1 MKAHKLS
8 RREALAGAGLLLGTA
23 VIGQKSVLIA
33 QPASPTASAPI
44 SPFRYC
50 LNTATIRGHKLGIVK
65 EIEVTAQA
73 GYDAIEPWVESIG
86 EYTRNG
92 GSLPEL
98 KKRISDSGLTVE
110 GAIGFPEW
118 VVDDDTRRSKGLE
131 RAKQEMDMMA
141 QIGGKRFA
149 APPAGATGLPK
160 LELMKLA
167 ERYRALLEVGEQLGV
182 VAELEVWG
190 FSQNLGRLSE
200 CVAVAMETGHRNA
213 CVLPDVFHL
222 YKGGSDLHGIRL
234 LGPEAIQVLHM
245 NDYPNDPPREKID
258 DSYRMY
264 PGDGVAPLSDLLQ
277 ALRRTGG
284 RKVLSLELFNRK
296 YWSEDALGVAKT
308 GLAKMK
314 AMVAKTPL

>member
-1 MKAHKLS
+1 MNAHKLS

-167 ERYRALLEVGEQLGV
+167 ERYRALLEVGEQL
-182 VAELEVWG
+182 
-190 FSQNLGRLSE
+190 
-200 CVAVAMETGHRNA
+200 
-213 CVLPDVFHL
+213 VLL
-222 YKGGSDLHGIRL
+222 C
-234 LGPEAIQVLHM
+234 
-245 NDYPNDPPREKID
+245 
-258 DSYRMY
+258 
-264 PGDGVAPLSDLLQ
+264 
-277 ALRRTGG
+277 
-284 RKVLSLELFNRK
+284 
-296 YWSEDALGVAKT
+296 
-308 GLAKMK
+308 
-314 AMVAKTPL
+314 